1 MVLMIEIAIDI
12 SLEVE
17 IIIKQQVL
25 GASLLVENL

>member
-1 MVLMIEIAIDI
+1 MIEIAIDI

-25 GASLLVENL
+25 GASLLVKKI